1 MYRRPTLSGGFRTS
15 VRVSECRWPRCFLGM
30 VVVAA
35 ALSVLDVVADVV
47 CRHNGRG
54 GVAWGRHALNDHSL
68 RPSLAAVRRS
78 WCSAASLLLADGVE
92 ESSPGVTWAEERQR
106 RRSRD
111 ALRAATRNSAPARCL
126 QAWCERNEC

>member
-1 MYRRPTLSGGFRTS
+1 
-15 VRVSECRWPRCFLGM
+15 VSECRWPRCFLGM